1 MHTLTLP
8 PREAAELLAATHGIE
23 ADGPLV
29 HLGSEAASTFL
40 AHAAGLRYAVKMQA
54 SDPEEFELQRW
65 RAEVAAHL
73 RAHGHPVPRLLPAG
87 ATGEPIALARH
98 EGRPVAV
105 TVSEWVD
112 APPYN
117 ELARASA
124 GDPVAAPDS
133 AAQDATAF
141 DAVAF
146 GRSLGALAA
155 RMQADLATAPR
166 PPRPVSHTWV
176 AHTTAAAIADHLPRV
191 ADERILEMAR
201 IALDLHEREVVP
213 VEAELPR
220 ALVHQDLHDS
230 NVLAHPDGTVAAV
243 IDFDDMLVGWRIAEP
258 AIAAAY
264 LSRHAADPTAA
275 VAAVAAG
282 WESELPFTEA
292 ERRAFPVVVL
302 ARLALNASVW
312 HVRMAEDRAD
322 YAQMRKTGS
331 EAAFDAL
338 AEGLRSKEARP
349 KEARPGEARS

>member
-8 PREAAELLAATHGIE
+8 PHAAAELLATTHGIA
-23 ADGPLV
+23 ADFELAP
-29 HLGSEAASTFL
+29 LGSEVASTFL

-54 SDPEEFELQRW
+54 SGPEEFELQRW

-112 APPYN
+112 ALPYN

-124 GDPVAAPDS
+124 GDPTVAPDPAAPDS
-133 AAQDATAF
+133 AAQDVAAQDVAAF

-155 RMQADLATAPR
+155 RMQADLTTAPR

-176 AHTTAAAIADHLPRV
+176 SHTTATTIADHLPRV

-201 IALDLHEREVVP
+201 IALDLHEREVAP
-213 VEAELPR
+213 VETELPR

-230 NVLAHPDGTVAAV
+230 NVLAHPDGTVAAI

-264 LSRHAADPTAA
+264 LSRHAADPAAA

-322 YAQMRKTGS
+322 YAQMRQAGS
-331 EAAFDAL
+331 VEAFYAL
-338 AEGLRSKEARP
+338 TR
-349 KEARPGEARS
+349 